1 MVDSISQAPI
11 ATLQQLRRESDSLTQ
26 GYYAHVALN
35 SDLQQRA
42 DIINDTTGK
51 YSDTDKIK
59 AYTEVYDAV
68 RAISSQQSGANPDAT
83 TQQRAFD
90 LTIRDSI
97 IGKAVID
104 GTRKQSTFF
113 DVRDGARSEG
123 FNRQGFFDNLSDVQ
137 KQLPQFK
144 IYQSGATASAG
155 FQVTLSPEAQ
165 ALLRAGAEPSDAA
178 SFLASYR
185 QQSTQLGQQWA
196 QAYQAAEA
204 SISLTPQL
212 QQLADI
218 INDRTG
224 KYSDQA
230 KVDAYTQATSSYDK
244 VRNAHE
250 ESSSSDPLHLEPPA
264 PLETDL
270 QFKKFMA
277 TIASSTVATAVE
289 DAGNKYFDFIKTHS
303 GADGDTPFAQLYASL
318 TPLERLLPG
327 YKDFGTPL
335 SKLIEQT
342 AVKAKALAQQD
353 PRQRVQEEDAALL
366 GAEILFGAASQKVS
380 ADGRS
385 SAGAFNTAAAQT
397 ALPDWLHI
405 TV

>member
-59 AYTEVYDAV
+59 AYTEVHDAV
-68 RAISSQQSGANPDAT
+68 RAVYSQQSAANPDAV

-90 LTIRDSI
+90 LTIKDSI

-104 GTRKQSTFF
+104 GTRKQDAFTNAHGSIGVESADRRIFF
-113 DVRDGARSEG
+113 DG
-123 FNRQGFFDNLSDVQ
+123 LSDVQ
-137 KQLPQFK
+137 KQLPQFNF
-144 IYQSGATASAG
+144 YPSAAKAG
-155 FQVTLSPEAQ
+155 TYVQVTLSPEAQ
-165 ALLRAGAEPSDAA
+165 ALLRAGTEPSDAA
-178 SFLASYR
+178 SFLASYQ
-185 QQSTQLGQQWA
+185 QQSTKLGQQWA
-196 QAYQAAEA
+196 QAYQVAEA
-204 SISLTPQL
+204 SITLTPQL

-244 VRNAHE
+244 VRSAHE
-250 ESSSSDPLHLEPPA
+250 ESSSSDPLHLEPTA
-264 PLETDL
+264 PLESEL
-270 QFKKFMA
+270 QFKKFTA

-289 DAGNKYFDFIKTHS
+289 DAGNKYFDFIKAHS
-303 GADGDTPFAQLYASL
+303 EADGDTPFAQLYASL

-335 SKLIEQT
+335 SKLIEQS
-342 AVKAKALAQQD
+342 AVKTKALAQQD
-353 PRQRVQEEDAALL
+353 PRQRVQQEDAALL
-366 GAEILFGAASQKVS
+366 EAEILFGEASQKVS
-380 ADGRS
+380 ANGRS
-385 SAGAFNTAAAQT
+385 SAGAFNTATAQT
-397 ALPDWLHI
+397 APQDWLQI

>member
-11 ATLQQLRRESDSLTQ
+11 ATLQQLRQEGDSLMQ

-68 RAISSQQSGANPDAT
+68 HAAYSQRSGANPDAV

-90 LTIRDSI
+90 LTIKDSI

-104 GTRKQSTFF
+104 GTRKQDAFTNVHGSIGVESADRRIFF
-113 DVRDGARSEG
+113 DG
-123 FNRQGFFDNLSDVQ
+123 LSDVQ
-137 KQLPQFK
+137 KQLPQFN
-144 IYQSGATASAG
+144 YYPSASRAATYVI
-155 FQVTLSPEAQ
+155 QVTLSPEAQ
-165 ALLRAGAEPSDAA
+165 ALLRAGAQPSDAA

-185 QQSTQLGQQWA
+185 QQSTKLNQQWA

-204 SISLTPQL
+204 SITLTPQL

-230 KVDAYTQATSSYDK
+230 KVDAYTQATGSYDK
-244 VRNAHE
+244 VRSAHE
-250 ESSSSDPLHLEPPA
+250 ESSSSDPLHLEPTA
-264 PLETDL
+264 PLESEL

-342 AVKAKALAQQD
+342 AVKVKALAQQD
-353 PRQRVQEEDAALL
+353 PRQRVQQEDAAMLE
-366 GAEILFGAASQKVS
+366 AEILFGAASQKVS

-385 SAGAFNTAAAQT
+385 S
-397 ALPDWLHI
+397 
-405 TV
+405 VSVV